1 MQAKYLIVR
10 SQFIKRSAAKGFRF
24 PAKGKDFLNAGT
36 TARADPTESHSTPT
50 SATDSRRRDL
60 YRELLLNERVQS
72 VGLIP
77 VTRRNSRLKFD
88 FVLKPEDSI
97 ASITEPPAERYV
109 CAVEIRA
116 LLT

>member
-1 MQAKYLIVR
+1 MQAKFLIVR
-10 SQFIKRSAAKGFRF
+10 SQFIKRFAAEGSRF
-24 PAKGKDFLNAGT
+24 PAIGNDILDADT
-36 TARADPTESHSTPT
+36 TVRAYPTESHSTPT

-97 ASITEPPAERYV
+97 ASVTVPPAERYV
-109 CAVEIRA
+109 CAAEIRA
-116 LLT
+116 MLT